1 MDKFTLSYI
10 GVSILLG
17 ILAITMRN
25 NFILLSILIMVL
37 VLLKILLVL
46 SINKSIKH
54 VRDNLNNI
62 VSGQLNINVKKSRIK
77 VVNQIGEKINEYV
90 EKTRKLVGQYVSTS
104 EITDKES
111 NSMKNQAENL
121 RITSSEIA
129 STTQNIAEAVNDQ
142 AESTARVRNN
152 MGIFAQGVE
161 EIYENAKTSL
171 EVAKDSKVIVDESF
185 ETFRIAFEKVEE
197 IKDYNDRVLKDMIN
211 LDKSIR
217 QISVITEAVEA
228 IASQTHL
235 LSLNASIEAA
245 RAGEAGRGFAVV
257 AGEVS
262 KLADDSSGSAK
273 KIKELVNHIIK
284 EIDDLTSNIKG
295 QTDVINNNTVYAKKA
310 LEKSNDINNAVD
322 ENRAA
327 AEAIVKLTAR
337 QKENIED
344 ITNAIEIINETTQQ
358 NAAVSEGITAST
370 EEQMS
375 IIETMYNSTV
385 NLNNA
390 IEHSNSIIGNFVKG
404 FKLTDEIHHQ
414 IEVTKKLII
423 ETSKIEGL
431 ARMEESKLVQVL
443 KEKQGTL
450 DYIELMAFIDKDGYM
465 AGSTVEVPKEIR
477 NCSARPY
484 FIKAIAGETFVS
496 KEYISTLT
504 NHYNITIAMPIY
516 ENNSIAGIILA
527 DINLNQN

>member
-37 VLLKILLVL
+37 VLLKIFLVL
-46 SINKSIKH
+46 GINKSIKH
-54 VRDNLNNI
+54 VRDNLNSV
-62 VSGQLNINVKKSRIK
+62 VSGQLNINIRKSRIG
-77 VVNQIGEKINEYV
+77 VVNQIGEKINEYL

-129 STTQNIAEAVNDQ
+129 STTQSIAEAVNDQ

-161 EIYENAKTSL
+161 EIYENAKISL

-185 ETFRIAFEKVEE
+185 ETFRVAFEKVEE
-197 IKDYNDRVLKDMIN
+197 IKDYNDKVLEDMIS

-217 QISVITEAVEA
+217 QISAITEAVEA

-273 KIKELVNHIIK
+273 KINELLDHIIN
-284 EIDDLTSNIKG
+284 EINDLTSNIKG

-322 ENRAA
+322 ENRKA
-327 AEAIVKLTAR
+327 AEAIVKLTER

-358 NAAVSEGITAST
+358 NAAVSEEITAST
-370 EEQMS
+370 EDNYQ
-375 IIETMYNSTV
+375 
-385 NLNNA
+385 
-390 IEHSNSIIGNFVKG
+390 
-404 FKLTDEIHHQ
+404 
-414 IEVTKKLII
+414 
-423 ETSKIEGL
+423 
-431 ARMEESKLVQVL
+431 
-443 KEKQGTL
+443 
-450 DYIELMAFIDKDGYM
+450 
-465 AGSTVEVPKEIR
+465 
-477 NCSARPY
+477 
-484 FIKAIAGETFVS
+484 
-496 KEYISTLT
+496 
-504 NHYNITIAMPIY
+504 
-516 ENNSIAGIILA
+516 
-527 DINLNQN
+527 